1 MRNKFLTIKSSLTFF
16 IALLDNRL
24 GLICP
29 SLSLLIFLMILDY
42 ISGMLAAK
50 KEAIEHPDDQ
60 KYGWS
65 SKKSIIGI
73 YKKVGYILIVLVAIS
88 TDYIIFGIIKELGIS
103 YQTNTMFG
111 LLVIIWLILNELLSI
126 LENAG
131 RMGVNLPSF
140 LIKVL
145 SEIQSD
151 IEDKKNY

>member
-1 MRNKFLTIKSSLTFF
+1 
-16 IALLDNRL
+16 
-24 GLICP
+24 
-29 SLSLLIFLMILDY
+29 
-42 ISGMLAAK
+42 MLAAK

-88 TDYIIFGIIKELGIS
+88 TDYIIFRIIKELGIS

>member
-65 SKKSIIGI
+65 SKK
-73 YKKVGYILIVLVAIS
+73 
-88 TDYIIFGIIKELGIS
+88 
-103 YQTNTMFG
+103 
-111 LLVIIWLILNELLSI
+111 
-126 LENAG
+126 
-131 RMGVNLPSF
+131 VNVKPCASH
-140 LIKVL
+140 
-145 SEIQSD
+145 
-151 IEDKKNY
+151 

>member
-1 MRNKFLTIKSSLTFF
+1 
-16 IALLDNRL
+16 
-24 GLICP
+24 
-29 SLSLLIFLMILDY
+29 MIIDY

-50 KEAIEHPDDQ
+50 KEGMEHPNDA

-88 TDYIIFGIIKELGIS
+88 TDYIIFKIINELGIS

-140 LIKVL
+140 LVKVL
-145 SEIQSD
+145 SDMQNEL
-151 IEDKKNY
+151 ENKK

>member
-1 MRNKFLTIKSSLTFF
+1 MNNKFLTIKSFLTFF
-16 IALLDNRL
+16 IALLDNKF

-29 SLSLLIFLMILDY
+29 SLTLLFLLMIIDY

-50 KEAIEHPDDQ
+50 KEGMEHPNDA

-88 TDYIIFGIIKELGIS
+88 TDYIIFKIINELGIS

-126 LENAG
+126 LENVG

-140 LIKVL
+140 LVKVL
-145 SEIQSD
+145 SDMQNEL
-151 IEDKKNY
+151 ENKK

>member
-1 MRNKFLTIKSSLTFF
+1 MNNKFLTIKSFLTFF
-16 IALLDNRL
+16 IALLDNKF

-29 SLSLLIFLMILDY
+29 SLTLLFLLMIIDY

-50 KEAIEHPDDQ
+50 KEGMEHPNDA

-88 TDYIIFGIIKELGIS
+88 TDYIIFKIINELGIS

-140 LIKVL
+140 LVKVL
-145 SEIQSD
+145 SDMQNEL
-151 IEDKKNY
+151 ENKK

>member
-1 MRNKFLTIKSSLTFF
+1 MNNKFLTIKSFLTFF
-16 IALLDNRL
+16 IALLDNKF

-29 SLSLLIFLMILDY
+29 SLTLLFLLMIIDY

-50 KEAIEHPDDQ
+50 KEGMEHPNDAQ
-60 KYGWS
+60 YGWS

-88 TDYIIFGIIKELGIS
+88 TDYIIFKIINELGIS

-140 LIKVL
+140 LVKVL
-145 SEIQSD
+145 SDMQNEL
-151 IEDKKNY
+151 ENKK

>member
-1 MRNKFLTIKSSLTFF
+1 MNSKFLTIKSFLTFF
-16 IALLDNRL
+16 IALLDNKF

-29 SLSLLIFLMILDY
+29 SLTLLFLLMIIDY

-50 KEAIEHPDDQ
+50 KEGMEHPNDA

-88 TDYIIFGIIKELGIS
+88 TDYIIFKIINELGIS

-140 LIKVL
+140 LVKVL
-145 SEIQSD
+145 SDMQNEL
-151 IEDKKNY
+151 ENKK

>member
-16 IALLDNRL
+16 ITLLDNRL

-65 SKKSIIGI
+65 SKKVSL
-73 YKKVGYILIVLVAIS
+73 VYIKRLV
-88 TDYIIFGIIKELGIS
+88 TY
-103 YQTNTMFG
+103 
-111 LLVIIWLILNELLSI
+111 
-126 LENAG
+126 
-131 RMGVNLPSF
+131 
-140 LIKVL
+140 
-145 SEIQSD
+145 
-151 IEDKKNY
+151 

>member
-1 MRNKFLTIKSSLTFF
+1 M
-16 IALLDNRL
+16 
-24 GLICP
+24 
-29 SLSLLIFLMILDY
+29 
-42 ISGMLAAK
+42 
-50 KEAIEHPDDQ
+50 
-60 KYGWS
+60 
-65 SKKSIIGI
+65 
-73 YKKVGYILIVLVAIS
+73 LVAIS
-88 TDYIIFGIIKELGIS
+88 TDYIIFRIIKELGIS

-151 IEDKKNY
+151 IEDKKSYSFINMIYNKSLMYEFSRKNFPILYL